1 MGVQNMNPGAA
12 ANAGSGPASAAD
24 KRRSHRQKT
33 LKSGHLILSD
43 WTTMDCTVRD
53 LSPEGAKLA
62 FGGPTELP
70 KTFSLVVHSTD
81 KMIPAELLWQRGL
94 SAGVAFTGPERPAPH
109 KSSKP
114 TSQ

>member
-1 MGVQNMNPGAA
+1 MGAHDMNEATVAA
-12 ANAGSGPASAAD
+12 DSGNAAD
-24 KRRSHRQKT
+24 KRRSRRQKT

-53 LSPEGAKLA
+53 LSPEGAKLV
-62 FGGPTELP
+62 FGGPPALP

-81 KMIPAELLWQRGL
+81 KLIPAELLWQRGL
-94 SAGVAFTGPERPAPH
+94 SAGIAFTGPERPAPH

-114 TSQ
+114 ASQ